1 VMSSLP
7 EFTMRIA
14 KKANLSE
21 ELSGINSI
29 IVIRRPYAHLEK
41 ELHTAFKGQK
51 DVKVI
56 LDKRHGE
63 RWRRRQ
69 AVAIECRKAD
79 RRRPKEEL
87 IEVIFST

>member
-1 VMSSLP
+1 MSSLP

-21 ELSGINSI
+21 ERSGINSI

-41 ELHTAFKGQK
+41 ELRTAFKGQK

-56 LDKRHGE
+56 LDKRYGE
-63 RWRRRQ
+63 RRKRQ
-69 AVAIECRKAD
+69 RAVGAERRKAD
-79 RRRPKEEL
+79 RRRPKEDL
-87 IEVIFST
+87 IEVLFST